1 MTSGATPSFTIDV
14 GSASIAAAL
23 IAPLDGRRRLLASA
37 AAPVAVGA
45 EALLR
50 HLVNRVSAAD
60 ADALA
65 HPAAWPDWPRVECR
79 TVPPPRVALAGV
91 SQRALE
97 SLEREFTREGWRVTA
112 SVTAD
117 RAQAYDAALAIR
129 DPELDLLVVGAPD
142 GTARDAIAQLL
153 AVVGAVA
160 SQRPGLPV
168 VLSGGGATA
177 VPGVAPDRTL
187 RGHGPADTV
196 AVSRQAIPGRLA
208 GREAF
213 VRSVASLAQI
223 LDLRVEG
230 VDVGHEAAT
239 RLMASPDGVLR
250 RIVLADGA
258 LVPSAALEDQRLL
271 DAIARWSPLPDDAY
285 VVRDR
290 LRNLRIAPWRD
301 ATSDGAR
308 LRLAAARAAL
318 ERLQD
323 AWGDD
328 GRDHAGGVQWPFTD
342 RHGHVPTT
350 APDLLVA
357 SGGAFAAPPG
367 PAVALALV
375 DTLRRPGAVVLAH
388 DHARV
393 LGPIGMLTDEDERR
407 RFLAEIVD
415 AALLPLGSAIVAP
428 GLRAARRGTVRV
440 TVHGVTTTLPLTAGA
455 VQVVDLPPGVS
466 ATVELESP
474 DSLFVGARARR
485 VSFEVTGGLGGLLV
499 DTREIP
505 LRLPDRAERRR
516 AYLDAWQRPLWTNA
530 EP

>member
-1 MTSGATPSFTIDV
+1 MTSGAHPSFTIDV

-45 EALLR
+45 EPLLR
-50 HLVNRVSAAD
+50 DLVGRVSAAD
-60 ADALA
+60 RAVLPDADR
-65 HPAAWPDWPRVECR
+65 WEDWPRIECR
-79 TVPPPRVALAGV
+79 TDPPPRAVLAGISERV
-91 SQRALE
+91 LE
-97 SLEREFTREGWRVTA
+97 PLAREFTRDGWAVTA
-112 SVTAD
+112 TVTGE
-117 RAQAYDAALAIR
+117 RAQAYETALAIR
-129 DPELDLLVVGAPD
+129 DPDLDLLVVAVPD
-142 GTARDAIAQLL
+142 GSAHDSAAALL

-160 SQRPGLPV
+160 SLRPQLPV
-168 VLSGGGATA
+168 VVSGGGATS
-177 VPGVAPDRTL
+177 VPGVAPERL
-187 RGHGPADTV
+187 LHGHGPADTV
-196 AVSRQAIPGRLA
+196 AVSRQAVPGRLA

-213 VRSVASLAQI
+213 VRSVASLAQV

-230 VDVGHEAAT
+230 VDVGHEAGT
-239 RLMASPDGVLR
+239 RAMAGADGILR
-250 RIVLADGA
+250 RIVLAEGA
-258 LVPSAALEDQRLL
+258 LVPAAALDDQRLL

-285 VVRDR
+285 VIRDR

-318 ERLQD
+318 ERLED
-323 AWGDD
+323 AWHDD
-328 GRDHAGGVQWPFTD
+328 GRQHGSGLDRLTD
-342 RHGHVPTT
+342 RHGHVPAT
-350 APDLLVA
+350 APDLLIA

-367 PAVALALV
+367 PATALALV
-375 DTLRRPGAVVLAH
+375 DTLRRPGAMVLAH

-393 LGPIGMLTDEDERR
+393 LGPIGTLQDEDERR
-407 RFLAEIVD
+407 RLLAELVD
-415 AALLPLGSAIVAP
+415 TALLPLGSAIVAP

-440 TVHGVTTTLPLTAGA
+440 TVGGATTSLPLTPAA

-466 ATVELESP
+466 ATTELDSP
-474 DSLFVGARARR
+474 DDLFVGARARR

-505 LRLPDRAERRR
+505 LRLPDRPERRR